1 MTRPAETTVDFGERA
16 AADAERR
23 SEVLTW
29 VYPPAI
35 AGRVALLAH
44 GSTLGR
50 ADTCSI
56 QVDCEGVSRRHVELA
71 KEGPALVARDCGSTN
86 GTFLD
91 GRRISQA
98 RLHEGAVLRL
108 GSCVGIVRSAASSRG
123 GVPAGFGAIA
133 SDLWGGDELRRAIEP
148 ARRAAPSRLPISI
161 VGETGTG
168 KEVCARAIHEWS
180 ARPGR
185 FMAMNCAALP
195 KELAEAELFGYRR
208 GAFTGAVSDNAGY
221 FRSAHRGTLLL
232 DEVNELPLPIQA
244 KLLRVLQE
252 QVVTP
257 LGQADPVSI
266 DVRVLCAS
274 QLPLARAVTAGTF
287 RGDLFMRLKGLQVEL
302 PALRARRADI
312 PCLLQTFLAAG
323 EGGAPGVHP
332 RLVEALCLYSWPGNV
347 RELELVCQRLL
358 ALHAGEP
365 QLLLEHLPSELH
377 PEIVD
382 EPREPSAGE
391 ADRGRE
397 DLERL
402 ASKLRQNGANL
413 SRACAELGIS
423 RQRAYRLLEGRSVRE
438 LLAELGH

>member
-1 MTRPAETTVDFGERA
+1 MTRAPETTVDFGERVA
-16 AADAERR
+16 ANEERR
-23 SEVLTW
+23 SEALTW
-29 VYPPAI
+29 VFPPAI
-35 AGRVALLAH
+35 AGRVALLGH
-44 GSTLGR
+44 GSSLGR
-50 ADTCSI
+50 GDTCSI
-56 QVDCEGVSRRHVELA
+56 QVDCEGVSRRHVELV
-71 KEGPALVARDCGSTN
+71 KEGPALIARDCGSTN

-91 GRRISQA
+91 GRRIQQA

-108 GSCVGIVRSAASSRG
+108 GSCVGIVRTAAGSRG
-123 GVPAGFGAIA
+123 VVPTGFGPIA
-133 SDLWGGDELRRAIEP
+133 SDLWGGDELRQAVEP

-168 KEVCARAIHEWS
+168 KEVCARAIHDWS
-180 ARPGR
+180 AREGH

-208 GAFTGAVSDNAGY
+208 GAFTGAVADNPGY

-252 QVVTP
+252 RAVTP

-323 EGGAPGVHP
+323 AAPPAVHA
-332 RLVEALCLYSWPGNV
+332 RVVEALCLYSWPGNV

-358 ALHAGEP
+358 ALHADEP
-365 QLLLEHLPSELH
+365 QLLLEHLPPELR
-377 PEIVD
+377 PERTD
-382 EPREPSAGE
+382 ETHEPCGE

-397 DLERL
+397 DLRRL
-402 ASKLRQNGANL
+402 ASKLRLNGANL

-423 RQRAYRLLEGRSVRE
+423 RQRAYRLLDGRSVRE